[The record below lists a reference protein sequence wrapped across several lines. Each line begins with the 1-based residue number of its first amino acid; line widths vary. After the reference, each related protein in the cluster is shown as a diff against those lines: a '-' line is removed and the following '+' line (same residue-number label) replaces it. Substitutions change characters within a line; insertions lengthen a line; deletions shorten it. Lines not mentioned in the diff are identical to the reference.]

1 MFDSLIRLIF
11 WCIHLALEIRYR
23 IGLCWKILVE
33 ITMGMYYKEPGSVEL
48 KNKTKHFQ
56 KLPKHMGFIVD
67 STQIDYKKLARIICW
82 SAALG
87 IHFLTIFDGQGIL
100 KANQEKLNIAVDL
113 ESKFYFDE
121 MNAYYNIK
129 FQKSPIIESSELNSA
144 PNCTNPLQETAKDSC
159 AMNGAN
165 MHSEANTTKKHNIN
179 NNGIKR
185 RSKKDDEV
193 DPDQDPFDSEAQS
206 DDAGPHTTAPCNSC
220 QECQIKASTDV
231 ACEAEPIS
239 ECRQAKDLHNE
250 HVTVAEEQVKHVI
263 NGQTN
268 SKNPYV
274 KLVDADMDRGD
285 TPHQHDYYVTTADWS
300 DGRARIVQLT
310 KMLAQQSE
318 QKSFTPGAIHRAL
331 MTRDD
336 MCWPLPDF
344 IMKFDHHEVMSGFM
358 PWHLRYA
365 EILYVGD
372 MKWFNF
378 HSYYNALSKYAKCE
392 QRFGK

>member
-1 MFDSLIRLIF
+1 M
-11 WCIHLALEIRYR
+11 
-23 IGLCWKILVE
+23 
-33 ITMGMYYKEPGSVEL
+33 
-48 KNKTKHFQ
+48 
-56 KLPKHMGFIVD
+56 
-67 STQIDYKKLARIICW
+67 
-82 SAALG
+82 
-87 IHFLTIFDGQGIL
+87 

-144 PNCTNPLQETAKDSC
+144 PNCTNPLQETAKDSS

-206 DDAGPHTTAPCNSC
+206 DDAGPHTTAPCNRYVVVVHEWNILRLTSERDSC

-331 MTRDD
+331 MSTWLIFVQLTRNNFLTHCTARDD